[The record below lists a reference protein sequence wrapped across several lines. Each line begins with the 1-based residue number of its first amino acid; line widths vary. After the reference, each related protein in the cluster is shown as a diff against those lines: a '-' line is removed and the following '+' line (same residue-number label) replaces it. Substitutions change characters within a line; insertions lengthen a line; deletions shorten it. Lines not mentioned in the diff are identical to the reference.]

1 MVSFDDALNA
11 LRIDKGDNDEVL
23 MSLFNAIPGY
33 IEEQTGMSAE
43 QQESEPLVTP
53 ATYLILGMWYDWNY
67 DQNAVKALNSLLKA
81 ISLKVVP

>member
-1 MVSFDDALNA
+1 MVTLKDAMDAIHLDEG
-11 LRIDKGDNDEVL
+11 LNDEVVKT
-23 MSLFNAIPGY
+23 LFDAIPGY

-43 QQESEPLVTP
+43 QQKSEPLITP